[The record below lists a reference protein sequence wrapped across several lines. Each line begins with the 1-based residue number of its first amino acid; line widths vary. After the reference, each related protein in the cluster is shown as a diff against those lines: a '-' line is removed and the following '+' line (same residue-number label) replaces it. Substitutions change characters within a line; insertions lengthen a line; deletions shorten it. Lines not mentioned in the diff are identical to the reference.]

1 MAQNL
6 KTVNLCLRA
15 HRYLVI
21 FFFTL
26 TVLSFSAC
34 TKKQAQELTNNPDNG
49 TETVTVLNVSYTNFS
64 KALFETK
71 CSSCHATGRSASG
84 RWTFSGYI
92 SVKDNIAKINNAVL
106 VTKSMPLGSSL
117 SAKEIELLD
126 AWIKRNSPEN

>member
-6 KTVNLCLRA
+6 KTANTCLNA
-15 HRYLVI
+15 HRYIVMSL
-21 FFFTL
+21 FAL

-34 TKKQAQELTNNPDNG
+34 TKKQAQELTSNPDNG

-71 CSSCHATGRSASG
+71 CSSCHATGRSASA
-84 RWTFSGYI
+84 RWTFSGYT

-106 VTKSMPLGSSL
+106 VAKSMPLGGSL
-117 SAKEIELLD
+117 TAKEIELLD